1 MLMYFIMLLSTSV
14 LSQVMIVIDQL
25 IIYFFILMVDI
36 VLCSIIS
43 YSKFITLPALLTCL
57 LCFSFLHLGPDFSPV
72 WSNCKVGFLI
82 YSKICKTSC
91 LYILCMVCLN
101 LFKDLCFIS
110 NQCILQICPS
120 ISF

>member
-43 YSKFITLPALLTCL
+43 
-57 LCFSFLHLGPDFSPV
+57 
-72 WSNCKVGFLI
+72 
-82 YSKICKTSC
+82 
-91 LYILCMVCLN
+91 
-101 LFKDLCFIS
+101 
-110 NQCILQICPS
+110 
-120 ISF
+120 